1 MPVKIRSFLWRACHE
16 SLPTKLGLYKRKVT
30 PTPLCDLCRDHNE
43 DGLHAL
49 WQCPSVNQTWV
60 SAPDF
65 SALRTSSPTSFSE
78 LACKVIQLNSD
89 LLFEKFAVTCWLLW
103 HKRNQDR
110 LKLPSEDYSQIWY
123 RAQASLHEYLA
134 VTSEEKLEKSKP
146 PQVRWK
152 PSFTNYY
159 KVNFD
164 GALFKESNEGG
175 IGVVIRDN
183 AGMVI
188 ATLSQK
194 IRGPHTVEMV
204 EALAARRAIVF
215 AKEVGIDDVEFE
227 GDAVNVIR
235 DLNSQVSIP
244 TPYGLIIEDAKVIL
258 HDLQRSSL
266 SHTCRSGNSVAHALA
281 RRAHNCNSPL
291 IWMEEVPP
299 DITNV
304 LLNDF
309 LAIN

>member
-1 MPVKIRSFLWRACHE
+1 VKQIWE
-16 SLPTKLGLYKRKVT
+16 
-30 PTPLCDLCRDHNE
+30 
-43 DGLHAL
+43 
-49 WQCPSVNQTWV
+49 

-65 SALRTSSPTSFSE
+65 SALRTSAPTSFSE

-89 LLFEKFAVTCWLLW
+89 LLLEKFAVTCWLLW

-110 LKLPSEDYSQIWY
+110 LNLPSEDYIQTWN
-123 RAQASLHEYLA
+123 RAQALLHEYLA
-134 VTSEEKLEKSKP
+134 VTTEEKIAKP
-146 PQVRWK
+146 NLPQVRWK
-152 PSFTNYY
+152 PPQTNYY

-164 GALFKESNEGG
+164 GAIFKDSNAGG

-194 IRGPHTVEMV
+194 VRGPQTVEMI
-204 EALAARRAIVF
+204 EALAARRAIIF
-215 AKEVGIDDVEFE
+215 AKEVGIADVEFE

-235 DLNSQVSIP
+235 DLSSQVPIH
-244 TPYGLIIEDAKVIL
+244 TPYGLIIEDARAIL
-258 HDLQRSSL
+258 QNLQRSSL
-266 SHTCRSGNSVAHALA
+266 SHTRRSGNTVAHALA
-281 RRAHNCNSPL
+281 RRASNCNSPL

-299 DITNV
+299 DITHV

-309 LAIN
+309 FAIN